1 MITIKGVELTP
12 EQVHRGMQCDTPEEL
27 IAACRE
33 IGIDV
38 TVEEAE
44 KFLENMEDIDLTSEQ
59 MKTVAGGRGGRD
71 RRKPKTNELGGGS
84 SGC

>member
-1 MITIKGVELTP
+1 MVTIKGVELTP
-12 EQVHRGMQCDTPEEL
+12 EQVQRGMECDTPEEL
-27 IAACRE
+27 KAACKE

-59 MKTVAGGRGGRD
+59 MKTVAGGRGD
-71 RRKPKTNELGGGS
+71 TKRRTKKGESSGGS

>member
-1 MITIKGVELTP
+1 MVTIKGVELTP
-12 EQVHRGMQCDTPEEL
+12 EQVQRGMECDTPEEL
-27 IAACRE
+27 KAACKE

-59 MKTVAGGRGGRD
+59 MKAVAGGD
-71 RRKPKTNELGGGS
+71 EAS
-84 SGC
+84 SGGVILAKMFANC

>member
-12 EQVHRGMQCDTPEEL
+12 EQVQRGMECDTPEEL
-27 IAACRE
+27 KAACKE

-44 KFLENMEDIDLTSEQ
+44 KFLENMEDIDLTPEQ
-59 MKTVAGGRGGRD
+59 MKTVAGGDEAQSGGVILA
-71 RRKPKTNELGGGS
+71 KMFAN
-84 SGC
+84 C

>member
-1 MITIKGVELTP
+1 MVTIKGVEMTP

-27 IAACRE
+27 IAACKE

-38 TVEEAE
+38 TAEEAE
-44 KFLENMEDIDLTSEQ
+44 NFLENMEDIDLTSEQ
-59 MKTVAGGRGGRD
+59 MKTVAGGRGD
-71 RRKPKTNELGGGS
+71 TKRRTKKGESSGGS

>member
-12 EQVHRGMQCDTPEEL
+12 EQVRKAMECD
-27 IAACRE
+27 
-33 IGIDV
+33 
-38 TVEEAE
+38 
-44 KFLENMEDIDLTSEQ
+44 MEDIDLTSEQ

-71 RRKPKTNELGGGS
+71 RPKPKTNELGGGS

>member
-59 MKTVAGGRGGRD
+59 MKAVAGGRGGRD
-71 RRKPKTNELGGGS
+71 RPKPKTNELGGGS

>member
-12 EQVHRGMQCDTPEEL
+12 EQVQRGMECDSPEEL
-27 IAACRE
+27 KAACKE

-44 KFLENMEDIDLTSEQ
+44 KFLENMEDIDLTPEQ
-59 MKTVAGGRGGRD
+59 MKAVAGGDEASSGGRLLA
-71 RRKPKTNELGGGS
+71 KMFAN
-84 SGC
+84 C